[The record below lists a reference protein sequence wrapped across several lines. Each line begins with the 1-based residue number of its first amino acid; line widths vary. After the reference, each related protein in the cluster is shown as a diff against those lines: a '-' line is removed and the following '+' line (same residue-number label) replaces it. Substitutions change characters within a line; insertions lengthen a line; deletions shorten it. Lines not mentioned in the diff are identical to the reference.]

1 MNDVLVQTAGL
12 PTTQRLV
19 LGIQYEGS
27 DFAGWQSQ
35 THGKTIQDCLQAAL
49 FEFAKTPIPVVCA
62 GRTDAGVHALR
73 QVVHL
78 DTELDRPLA
87 SWVRG
92 VNRYLPPS
100 ISVQWARQVS
110 QDFHARFSAHTRSY
124 VYLLQTSATRS
135 PILFQRSG
143 WIHADL
149 NLLSMQQATQVLVGE
164 HDFSSF
170 RSAECQ
176 AKSPVKTMYNVQI
189 AQCDGMFIFY
199 FSANAFLHH
208 MIRNLVGALIYIGQG
223 KQAPAWMTELLAARS
238 RLIAAPTFMP
248 DGLYLTGIQYPERFD
263 LPFNHWQEP
272 TEAGLSA
279 WVGQQFFARS
289 PSS

>member
-1 MNDVLVQTAGL
+1 MNEVRVRAAELSTI
-12 PTTQRLV
+12 QRLA
-19 LGIQYEGS
+19 LGIQYDGA

-35 THGKTIQDCLQAAL
+35 VHGKTIQDRLQSAL
-49 FEFAKTPIPVVCA
+49 LEFAQTPISVVCA

-78 DTELDRPLA
+78 DTALERPLS

-100 ISVQWARQVS
+100 ISVQWVRPVS

-135 PILFQRSG
+135 PVLFQRSG

-149 NLLSMQQATQVLVGE
+149 DLLSMQQAAQVLVGE

-176 AKSPVKTMYNVQI
+176 AKSPIKTMYNVQI
-189 AQCDGMFIFY
+189 AQCGGMFMFY

-223 KQAPAWMTELLAARS
+223 KHAPAWMTELLAARS
-238 RLIAAPTFMP
+238 RLMAAPTFMP
-248 DGLYLTGIQYPERFD
+248 DGLYLTGIQYPEQFD
-263 LPFNHWQEP
+263 LPFNHWPEP
-272 TEAGLSA
+272 SA
-279 WVGQQFFARS
+279 NDLPTWVSQQFFAKAPLS
-289 PSS
+289 